1 MTKLEILLSII
12 FITHVVVTMILSDS
26 DIKIC
31 KELNRLADENK
42 KIKDKEFMSKAEN
55 FKF

>member
-1 MTKLEILLSII
+1 MTKLEIFFII
-12 FITHVVVTMILSDS
+12 IIIMHIAISMILSDS

-31 KELNRLADENK
+31 QELNRLAEENK
-42 KIKDKEFMSKAEN
+42 RLQDKDFMKKSEN

>member
-1 MTKLEILLSII
+1 MTKLEIFFII
-12 FITHVVVTMILSDS
+12 IIIMHVTITMILSDS

-31 KELNRLADENK
+31 NELSRLADENK
-42 KIKDKEFMSKAEN
+42 KIKDKEFMSKSEN

>member
-12 FITHVVVTMILSDS
+12 FITHTVVTMILSDS

-42 KIKDKEFMSKAEN
+42 CMKDKAFMDKCEN